1 MTGKLIKTTA
11 LFTLLF
17 LLLTGCGVWYAAQK
31 EEDASYADAIVSLNE
46 IEQLTKAEN
55 KESTAKKEIA
65 GLKAMLRQGTQASS
79 SQRIHTS
86 LVIFFLLFVCY
97 TLLLLTYIYLRILK
111 PFQKMEVYAQQIANG
126 NLDIPLTYERTNFFG
141 SFTWAFDHMRT
152 EIQYARKSEAK
163 AIENNKTIIAGLSHD
178 IKTPIASIR
187 AYAEGLEANLDTS
200 YEKRERYLRVIL
212 DKCDEVTRLTND
224 LMLHSLSELN
234 SLDIKS
240 EVIDIQTALK
250 RIIHDL
256 EYPGMVLR
264 EPLPPGEVITDP
276 SRLAQIIENLLSN
289 ARKYAADCEIH
300 IFASTCEEYY
310 ELHIYD
316 HGNGIPAQD
325 MPFVFQKFY
334 QGKNASR
341 QSGSGLGLYIVK
353 HIAERMRA
361 DVRLI
366 NHADGLE
373 AIVSLPLYKC

>member
-79 SQRIHTS
+79 TQRIHTS

-353 HIAERMRA
+353 HIAERMRS